1 MGGTDCEKK
10 VLRVIVENL
19 VYPVTIDVL
28 HTVRDNVVGKRFDE
42 MMEQTSSS
50 KTAAAQ
56 KYKY

>member
-28 HTVRDNVVGKRFDE
+28 HTVSN
-42 MMEQTSSS
+42 
-50 KTAAAQ
+50 KTCHDSMIKVH
-56 KYKY
+56 KYIKIQAIVDL